1 MKNQRLVKHISK
13 PLPRCKIREQNWKK
27 WVEKSKVGNNQHNG
41 KFERKKLK
49 KLKKSKV
56 GNNQHNVSTSPLTA
70 DSRTVQGK
78 KHKGAAYNREYP

>member
-1 MKNQRLVKHISK
+1 MVTTSTMENWGKNQRLVTTSTM
-13 PLPRCKIREQNWKK
+13 ENWKN
-27 WVEKSKVGNNQHNG
+27 WVE
-41 KFERKKLK
+41 
-49 KLKKSKV
+49 KSKV

>member
-1 MKNQRLVKHISK
+1 M
-13 PLPRCKIREQNWKK
+13 ENWKN

-41 KFERKKLK
+41 KWKNWVE
-49 KLKKSKV
+49 KSEV